1 MCKGRD
7 TRSCH
12 GLIFCVRKKAGG
24 GHCGGKA
31 KLVCFA
37 GVAHGAAKAVICLE
51 FRVSGMEF
59 YGEVWL

>member
-7 TRSCH
+7 TCKLPCSYFLCAEE
-12 GLIFCVRKKAGG
+12 GGG

-51 FRVSGMEF
+51 YRVSGMEF